1 MLEKEFDVVILGG
14 GPAGF
19 SAGIY
24 TARGNVS
31 TAILDVSMLG
41 GYRGAIFSVSAN

>member
-1 MLEKEFDVVILGG
+1 MQEKEFDVVILGG

-24 TARGNVS
+24 TARGNVRIGKLS
-31 TAILDVSMLG
+31 CV
-41 GYRGAIFSVSAN
+41 YENWWF

>member
-41 GYRGAIFSVSAN
+41 GKTYEVRC